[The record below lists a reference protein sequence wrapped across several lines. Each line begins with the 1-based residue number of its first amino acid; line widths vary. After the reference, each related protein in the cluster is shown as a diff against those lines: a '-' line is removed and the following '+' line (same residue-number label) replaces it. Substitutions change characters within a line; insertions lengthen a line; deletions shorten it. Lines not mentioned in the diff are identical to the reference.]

1 MNIEYMRDTALSL
14 PHVTE
19 RCPYGPDYLAFE
31 IGGKQFCLVDL
42 NSKWDF
48 YNIKIDPV
56 YGEELRERYEAVS
69 PGYHMNKRHWISV
82 KYTGDMP
89 EHMHRELLTHA
100 YYQTLKGLPKK
111 VREQLTL

>member
-1 MNIEYMRDTALSL
+1 MNIEYIRDTALSL

-48 YNIKIDPV
+48 YNIKVDPV
-56 YGEELRERYEAVS
+56 
-69 PGYHMNKRHWISV
+69 
-82 KYTGDMP
+82 
-89 EHMHRELLTHA
+89 
-100 YYQTLKGLPKK
+100 
-111 VREQLTL
+111 